1 MKYIF
6 YILLG
11 YLLFRFITRFLF
23 PFYKTGKHIKK
34 QFDEMQ
40 QQMQDNNMHQQAAGT
55 PPPPQSASNKKPEGE
70 YIDFEEVK

>member
-11 YLLFRFITRFLF
+11 FLLFRFITRFLF
-23 PFYKTGKHIKK
+23 PVYKTGKHIKK

-40 QQMQDNNMHQQAAGT
+40 QQMQDNVQQSATGA
-55 PPPPQSASNKKPEGE
+55 PPTPQSASNKKTEGE

>member
-11 YLLFRFITRFLF
+11 FLLFRFITRFLF
-23 PFYKTGKHIKK
+23 PVYKTGKHIKK

-40 QQMQDNNMHQQAAGT
+40 QQMQDNVQQSATGA